1 MRERIEWSN
10 NRHEIKSN
18 AFAIIRNR
26 AHCLVHCNLLST
38 EFLLYQGIIYVYVH
52 DVHGIFFFFSGS
64 LALLSGFDLA
74 SNFYLTTEQL
84 LFLVGQGDAHTNAM
98 PPNRNSRMA
107 TVLLLLSVK
116 CANILHF
123 WRKMLSFNNNFPAK
137 RGTDRKT
144 LASSHFKPA
153 TEKKYDENIKCAI
166 RT

>member
-1 MRERIEWSN
+1 M
-10 NRHEIKSN
+10 
-18 AFAIIRNR
+18 
-26 AHCLVHCNLLST
+26 
-38 EFLLYQGIIYVYVH
+38 YVH

-64 LALLSGFDLA
+64 LVLLSGFDLA

-123 WRKMLSFNNNFPAK
+123 
-137 RGTDRKT
+137 
-144 LASSHFKPA
+144 
-153 TEKKYDENIKCAI
+153 
-166 RT
+166 